1 MKSPRRRLAINPIAC
16 AGHFRNLNLT
26 ESSPMQRGIDQIS
39 DDRARS
45 IIAEGLACIALIA
58 SIGYIVLKVL

>member
-1 MKSPRRRLAINPIAC
+1 
-16 AGHFRNLNLT
+16 
-26 ESSPMQRGIDQIS
+26 MQRGIDQIS